1 MRFLHP
7 FIYIFLIWGT
17 GCSPVAHSLH
27 NDKISGFEVRDSSN
41 ILGQG
46 YYRVFYAGD
55 MVMYEKRYYFDSS
68 ASALDTDT
76 ISKINMNRPPGN
88 QSYYFVYHRDSAF
101 GIRYDDDKSPELDDI
116 RIPVD
121 STMEWVRGS
130 GNFGK
135 LLART
140 PDSTSWSAGQSVFR
154 EFYTIPQQGD
164 TPTIR
169 VKMYYSPALK
179 NIPES
184 IDPVADS
191 MKNMKL
197 FKFEIQIDPIFDA
210 RVNAMSPEQYF
221 MGELRQMEVFNEE
234 KVMSYIQRYKAR
246 ENSEVRNP

>member
-7 FIYIFLIWGT
+7 FIYILLIWIT
-17 GCSPVAHSLH
+17 VASPLESAGQVTA
-27 NDKISGFEVRDSSN
+27 IEVRDSSN
-41 ILGQG
+41 IMGEG
-46 YYRVFYAGD
+46 YYRVYYVGE
-55 MVMYEKRYYFDSS
+55 MVMYEKLYYFDSS
-68 ASALDTDT
+68 ASAVEMDT

-101 GIRYDDDKSPELDDI
+101 GIRYDDDKRPELDDI

-121 STMEWVRGS
+121 STMEWIRGS

-140 PDSTSWSAGQSVFR
+140 PDSTSLSAGQSVFR

-179 NIPES
+179 DIPES

-210 RVNAMSPEQYF
+210 RVNAMSPEQYY
-221 MGELRQMEVFNEE
+221 MVELRQLEEFNEE
-234 KVMSYIQRYKAR
+234 KVTSYIQRYKAR
-246 ENSEVRNP
+246 ERGKKRNP